1 MRLSSLLLLTALAAA
16 PTLATAQRAT
26 LASTP
31 LRAATTARALTG
43 ATVVTAPGD
52 TLRGATVLLR
62 DGRIE
67 AVGADLPVPADAQQI
82 DADSL
87 WIYAGFVDAFS
98 YAGVAEPEDANDDDD
113 PDNPDAPT
121 REQAGITPERDVR
134 GLYDPAA
141 GSVKALRMAGFGAA
155 HVVPR
160 GGMLPGQSAVVLLG
174 EPAPDSPQAAGR
186 QVLRGPAGLVA
197 TFEDA
202 DGVYPNTPMAVIAAF
217 RQLARETARR
227 AEADALYAAAP
238 TGRPRPDYDAAAD
251 AFRPALDGETPLYFH
266 TDGALEAF
274 RALSLADEFG
284 LGAVIA
290 GLPDAAPLLPRL
302 TGASATVFAPLALP
316 KPIEADSARAD
327 SSASAVP
334 TEPQAGT
341 PGGATFASS
350 RRTLSYADLDD
361 ESADLGVQ
369 RKAAV
374 QRREASPA
382 RLAEAN
388 VPFAFATFDAKP
400 ADVLPNLRRFIA
412 AGLAPEAALAA
423 LTTAPAAL
431 LGLSGS
437 LGAITPGRLANLVVA
452 DRDLFADSSAIT
464 MVLVEG
470 VVFRADDDAPDGA
483 DADAVVDAV
492 GTWAVTATSP
502 QGQSTG
508 TMTLAG
514 TPGALTGTLQVA
526 DLGLDAAL
534 DDVQLKGNVLSFAL
548 TVPGAGRVP
557 VTGVI
562 TGRDY
567 KASADVPGMGAV
579 PLRATKQPDAR

>member
-1 MRLSSLLLLTALAAA
+1 MRLSPLLLLTALAAA
-16 PTLATAQRAT
+16 PTPALAQRAT

-43 ATVVTAPGD
+43 ATVITAPGD
-52 TLRGATVLLR
+52 TLYNATVLIR

-67 AVGADLPVPADAQQI
+67 AVGAGLPVPADAQRI

-98 YAGVAEPEDANDDDD
+98 YAGVAEAKDADDDE
-113 PDNPDAPT
+113 PDNPDAPS
-121 REQAGITPERDVR
+121 RERAGITPERDVR

-174 EPAPDSPQAAGR
+174 EPAPDEPQAAGR

-197 TFEDA
+197 TFEA
-202 DGVYPNTPMAVIAAF
+202 AGGVYPNTPMAVIAAF

-227 AEADALYAAAP
+227 AEADALYAASP

-266 TDGALEAF
+266 TDGALDAF

-302 TGASATVFAPLALP
+302 TAASATVFAPLALP

-327 SSASAVP
+327 SSAVP
-334 TEPQAGT
+334 TEPQASS

-350 RRTLSYADLDD
+350 RRTISYADLDD
-361 ESADLGVQ
+361 ESADLNVQ
-369 RKAAV
+369 RKAAL

-388 VPFAFATFDAKP
+388 VPFAFATFDAAP

-437 LGAITPGRLANLVVA
+437 LGALTPGRLANLVVA

-483 DADAVVDAV
+483 DPDAVVDAV

-514 TPGALTGTLQVA
+514 TPGALTGTLRLA
-526 DLGLDAAL
+526 DLGLNASL

-562 TGRDY
+562 TGDAY
-567 KASADVPGMGAV
+567 EASADVPGMGAV